1 MCLSKTTIKKI
12 KDKLLTR
19 KKIFATS
26 ITDKGLVFRNQL
38 LKDKKLK
45 TGKKHKQ
52 LFHTSIIKEM

>member
-1 MCLSKTTIKKI
+1 MCLKKHYKV

-26 ITDKGLVFRNQL
+26 ITDKGLVSRNQL

-45 TGKKHKQ
+45 TGKK
-52 LFHTSIIKEM
+52 T